1 MIESHNMVIVNRLL
15 SQNYFVSYSF
25 KIACAFVLDNELSE
39 IADTRNR
46 NPQSFPNITDAIKER
61 KRTLGA
67 KQILSSMKNSKLVVI
82 SQSVPT
88 KTAEKIEESAQND
101 NVPLIHFN
109 DTSVILGKLCG
120 LQFRVSA
127 ISLSSL
133 SNTNVQAILKEYE
146 TK

>member
-1 MIESHNMVIVNRLL
+1 MAKLL
-15 SQNYFVSYSF
+15 EKALTN
-25 KIACAFVLDNELSE
+25 
-39 IADTRNR
+39 
-46 NPQSFPNITDAIKER
+46 AIKER
-61 KRTLGA
+61 NRDLGA
-67 KQILSSMKNSKLVVI
+67 KQIISSMKNSKLFVI

-88 KTAEKIEESAQND
+88 ETSKKIEESAQND
-101 NVPLIHFN
+101 NVPLLRFN

-133 SNTNVQAILKEYE
+133 SNTNIQAILKEYE

>member
-1 MIESHNMVIVNRLL
+1 MAKLL
-15 SQNYFVSYSF
+15 Q
-25 KIACAFVLDNELSE
+25 KAL
-39 IADTRNR
+39 
-46 NPQSFPNITDAIKER
+46 TDAIKER
-61 KRTLGA
+61 KRVLGV
-67 KQILSSMKNSKLVVI
+67 KQIVSSMKNSKLVVI

-88 KTAEKIEESAQND
+88 QTAKKIEESAQND

-109 DTSVILGKLCG
+109 DTSVVLGKLCG

-133 SNTNVQAILKEYE
+133 SNTNVQTILKEYE

>member
-1 MIESHNMVIVNRLL
+1 MT
-15 SQNYFVSYSF
+15 
-25 KIACAFVLDNELSE
+25 KILEKA
-39 IADTRNR
+39 
-46 NPQSFPNITDAIKER
+46 ITDAIKER
-61 KRTLGA
+61 KSTLGA
-67 KQILSSMKNSKLVVI
+67 KQIVSSMKNSKLVII

-88 KTAEKIEESAQND
+88 ETAKKIEESAQNI

-120 LQFRVSA
+120 LRFRVSA

>member
-1 MIESHNMVIVNRLL
+1 MAKLL
-15 SQNYFVSYSF
+15 E
-25 KIACAFVLDNELSE
+25 KAL
-39 IADTRNR
+39 TG
-46 NPQSFPNITDAIKER
+46 AIKER
-61 KRTLGA
+61 KRVLGA
-67 KQILSSMKNSKLVVI
+67 KQIISSMKNSKLVVI

-88 KTAEKIEESAQND
+88 QTAKKIEDSAQNI

-127 ISLSSL
+127 ISINSL
-133 SNTNVQAILKEYE
+133 SATNVQAIIKEYE

>member
-1 MIESHNMVIVNRLL
+1 MTKLL
-15 SQNYFVSYSF
+15 E
-25 KIACAFVLDNELSE
+25 K
-39 IADTRNR
+39 T
-46 NPQSFPNITDAIKER
+46 PTDAIKER

-88 KTAEKIEESAQND
+88 KTAEKIEESAQNI

>member
-1 MIESHNMVIVNRLL
+1 MTKLL
-15 SQNYFVSYSF
+15 E
-25 KIACAFVLDNELSE
+25 KTL
-39 IADTRNR
+39 
-46 NPQSFPNITDAIKER
+46 TDAIKER

-127 ISLSSL
+127 ISLNSL
-133 SNTNVQAILKEYE
+133 SATNVQAIIKEYE

>member
-1 MIESHNMVIVNRLL
+1 MT
-15 SQNYFVSYSF
+15 
-25 KIACAFVLDNELSE
+25 KILEKA
-39 IADTRNR
+39 
-46 NPQSFPNITDAIKER
+46 ITDAIKER
-61 KRTLGA
+61 KSTLGA
-67 KQILSSMKNSKLVVI
+67 KQIVSSMKNSKLVII

-88 KTAEKIEESAQND
+88 ETAKKIEDSAQNI

-133 SNTNVQAILKEYE
+133 SNTNAQAILKEYE

>member
-1 MIESHNMVIVNRLL
+1 MAKLL
-15 SQNYFVSYSF
+15 E
-25 KIACAFVLDNELSE
+25 KAL
-39 IADTRNR
+39 
-46 NPQSFPNITDAIKER
+46 TDAIKEGR
-61 KRTLGA
+61 HVFGA
-67 KQILSSMKNSKLVVI
+67 KQIVSSMKNRKLVVI

-88 KTAEKIEESAQND
+88 ETAKIIEESAQND
-101 NVPLIHFN
+101 NVPLLHFN

-133 SNTNVQAILKEYE
+133 SNINVQAILKEYE

>member
-1 MIESHNMVIVNRLL
+1 MAKLL
-15 SQNYFVSYSF
+15 E
-25 KIACAFVLDNELSE
+25 KAL
-39 IADTRNR
+39 
-46 NPQSFPNITDAIKER
+46 TDAIKEK

-67 KQILSSMKNSKLVVI
+67 KQIVSSIKNSKLVVI
-82 SQSVPT
+82 SQSIPT
-88 KTAEKIEESAQND
+88 QIAKKIEESAQND

-127 ISLSSL
+127 ISLNSL